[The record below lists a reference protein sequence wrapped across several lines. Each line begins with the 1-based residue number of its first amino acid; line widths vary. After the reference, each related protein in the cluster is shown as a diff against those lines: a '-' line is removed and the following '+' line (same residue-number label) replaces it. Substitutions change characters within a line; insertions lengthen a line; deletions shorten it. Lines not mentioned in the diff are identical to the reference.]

1 MMMIPEP
8 KLQSLYTFFVEELK
22 LSFEKKKSL
31 VEPLTRMSYKEE
43 RMR

>member
-1 MMMIPEP
+1 MMMIPDT

-22 LSFEKKKSL
+22 LSFERKKSL
-31 VEPLTRMSYKEE
+31 VEPLSKMSYKDE